1 MSKIP
6 EIRADQ
12 GDVIGVG
19 VDGSGNIIGKNISVV
34 INQARGYGLTL
45 LSPNHFIENSNTD
58 PNFEDWKNGFNFTPE
73 SIYFK
78 REYRR
83 ESVLDEIRRG
93 LEKQQR
99 LLLLGESG
107 TSKSTLLM
115 EIVCYY
121 FDKGYKVLYSEGNE
135 ELREPENIA
144 EFIRDLIRGGNK
156 VLVAVDNVHD
166 KKMASV
172 FHIINLLRSF
182 NKIENVIFLLSARQP
197 EYNSLLEKGKFTLED
212 KYRHAI
218 ESLFVNAPNYSY
230 EIKPFTE
237 NEIKEFI
244 KRFEEYLPEKR
255 KQKSIE
261 ENAKEIF
268 EDTGGHPI
276 MVKFAV
282 FGKGLR
288 EDVEDRYGRYLLVDT
303 NREKP
308 DSNRIRTVIVCSL
321 FHIST
326 LQMTDEL
333 LDKMGLIT
341 YANDLDRAILY
352 YASDG
357 TWRTLHPKW
366 DIELLAY
373 VFSFNNKNLIKIM
386 KDDLSYAVQS
396 IFRHCDE
403 HMIGFVMYTLYI
415 TIASNKFVSID
426 TINTILPI
434 IPDHFGDNFKLML
447 YTLIRYDP

>member
-6 EIRADQ
+6 EIRADK

-45 LSPNHFIENSNTD
+45 LSPNHFKENSNTD

-73 SIYFK
+73 SIYYK

-83 ESVLDEIRRG
+83 ESVLDEIREG

-135 ELREPENIA
+135 EPREPDNIA

-166 KKMASV
+166 KKMASI
-172 FHIINLLRSF
+172 FHIINLLQSF
-182 NKIENVIFLLSARQP
+182 NKKENVIFLLSARQP
-197 EYNSLLEKGKFTLED
+197 EYNSLLEKGKFTIED
-212 KYRHAI
+212 NYRHAM
-218 ESLFVNAPNYSY
+218 ESLFVNTPNYSY
-230 EIKPFTE
+230 DIKPFTE
-237 NEIKEFI
+237 TEIKEFI
-244 KRFEEYLPEKR
+244 KKYEEYLPEKR
-255 KQKSIE
+255 KQRSIE

-276 MVKFAV
+276 MVKF
-282 FGKGLR
+282 L
-288 EDVEDRYGRYLLVDT
+288 YLV
-303 NREKP
+303 
-308 DSNRIRTVIVCSL
+308 
-321 FHIST
+321 
-326 LQMTDEL
+326 
-333 LDKMGLIT
+333 
-341 YANDLDRAILY
+341 
-352 YASDG
+352 
-357 TWRTLHPKW
+357 
-366 DIELLAY
+366 
-373 VFSFNNKNLIKIM
+373 
-386 KDDLSYAVQS
+386 KD
-396 IFRHCDE
+396 
-403 HMIGFVMYTLYI
+403 
-415 TIASNKFVSID
+415 
-426 TINTILPI
+426 
-434 IPDHFGDNFKLML
+434 
-447 YTLIRYDP
+447 